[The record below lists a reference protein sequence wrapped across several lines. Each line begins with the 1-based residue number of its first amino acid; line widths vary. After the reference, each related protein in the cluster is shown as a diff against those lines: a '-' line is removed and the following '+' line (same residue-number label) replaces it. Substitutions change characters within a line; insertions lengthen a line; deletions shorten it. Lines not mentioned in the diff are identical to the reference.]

1 MRNYLS
7 TLTKTV
13 TVTLLGALL
22 VASIYC
28 GGLKKIRHN
37 VDSERP
43 SPNEL
48 AKQGAGAT
56 QI

>member
-13 TVTLLGALL
+13 TLTLLGALL
-22 VASIYC
+22 IASIYC
-28 GGLKKIRHN
+28 GGLNRIRN
-37 VDSERP
+37 NGDSEKA
-43 SPNEL
+43 SPNHL
-48 AKQGAGAT
+48 AKHGAGAT